1 MSDTFC
7 PMPFVHLN
15 IKQGGRVCA
24 CWRHTAD
31 LGNHTTETLTSIFNN
46 DSMKTLRHEL
56 MNGIESEGCHSC
68 WDMEKSGVTSTRQK
82 AIVNWPKIT
91 YDTLKDSQAN
101 NYTVDTFLLKSIEVR
116 FDNACN
122 LMCRHCSPQYS
133 TKWET
138 AVKKE
143 VGLYDELHKYNMVK
157 DIAKSAISLTD
168 DVISEV
174 EKFAQHLEEILI
186 TGGEPLYHEKHYAF
200 LEKIL
205 PWAQNITL
213 NYNSNLSV
221 LKYKNKSIIPLW
233 KKFKKVSVL
242 VSIDA
247 TRDTYEYVRVH
258 GNISRVE
265 KNILELKNNLDN
277 IYLQAT
283 CTTSLLNITKFVDI
297 MKYFLTLQVGV
308 HTSLVQYPESLNIK
322 LLPIELKKTVTQDWE
337 QFKLNL
343 ADIVKAM
350 YTDPTHINFYTKR
363 IVSVG
368 DGIISYMNSED
379 RSDKWENF
387 KNYVAAQDKF
397 HNTDILKYYPEY
409 KEYLDV

>member
-1 MSDTFC
+1 
-7 PMPFVHLN
+7 
-15 IKQGGRVCA
+15 
-24 CWRHTAD
+24 
-31 LGNHTTETLTSIFNN
+31 
-46 DSMKTLRHEL
+46 MKILRNEL
-56 MNGIESEGCHSC
+56 MNGIKSEGCHSC
-68 WDMEKSGVTSTRQK
+68 WDMEKSEVTSTRQK
-82 AIVNWPKIT
+82 AIVNWPSIT
-91 YDTLKDSQAN
+91 YDILKDSQQN
-101 NYTVDTFLLKSIEVR
+101 NFTVDIVSLKSIEVR

-138 AVKKE
+138 AVKKD
-143 VGLYDELHKYNMVK
+143 VGLYNELYGYNMVK
-157 DIAKSAISLTD
+157 DITKPAVSLTD
-168 DVISEV
+168 DVILEV
-174 EKFAQHLEEILI
+174 EKFAHHLEEILI

-265 KNILELKNNLDN
+265 KNILELMNNLDN
-277 IYLQAT
+277 IHIQAT

-297 MKYFLTLQVGV
+297 MKYFLTLKVGV

-322 LLPIELKKTVTQDWE
+322 LLPNELKKTVTQDWE

-343 ADIVKAM
+343 VDIVKET
-350 YTDPTHINFYTKR
+350 YTDTSYINFYTKR
-363 IVSVG
+363 VALVG

-379 RSDKWENF
+379 RSDKWKNF
-387 KNYVAAQDKF
+387 KNYIAAQDKF

-409 KEYLDV
+409 EEYLNV